1 AASVKRPPRRAACG
15 VSRKSPRPQPSMRRP
30 VRARR
35 ARKVLR
41 APDAQQRGGTG
52 REGRHE
58 ADAKQTKKKLPKT
71 KSRHEGKNSPGNTL
85 SRPLALRRRA
95 RPQQLHR
102 TGRRPIPGGSGL
114 PGGGAAAVA
123 GAASSATEFFYL
135 VVAKRPLGSLG
146 LISGIVKTHSRCA
159 MVLPSPPRFWN
170 SAIVAS
176 NESHCMAAAE
186 SFPTACP
193 PSARDRCLVV
203 GERELAFTF
212 LARVLFRLLHGEGGR
227 VRGGQD
233 ETTPPLER
241 GGGRRQRKRLRGR
254 GRGGR
259 GRV

>member
-1 AASVKRPPRRAACG
+1 PFSSRPVSTTAPHGEERACPTRRATTSA
-15 VSRKSPRPQPSMRRP
+15 RPTRPQSSA
-30 VRARR
+30 RARR
-35 ARKVLR
+35 PATGRNGQGGE
-41 APDAQQRGGTG
+41 ARGGRQKSPQG
-52 REGRHE
+52 
-58 ADAKQTKKKLPKT
+58 
-71 KSRHEGKNSPGNTL
+71 SRHEGKNSPGNTL